1 MCLKFNLSPYK
12 IFWTQNI
19 ASHQFCSLS
28 LNVIKRGKA
37 ERHKIVQI
45 VGFPIILGTGCLK
58 NMQYFMCGILQLLIL
73 NQIEG
78 MHLPITSL
86 L

>member
-1 MCLKFNLSPYK
+1 M
-12 IFWTQNI
+12 IFWAQNI
-19 ASHQFCSLS
+19 ASHQLCSLP

-37 ERHKIVQI
+37 ERHKIVEI
-45 VGFPIILGTGCLK
+45 VGCPIILVTGCLK
-58 NMQYFMCGILQLLIL
+58 KMQYFMCGILLLLIL